1 MLVHS
6 LLQKDLHMKK
16 KVSES
21 AKMHQGMHRDE
32 IAQYNPQLVEDSI
45 RMNRYTGATA
55 VTKEVK
61 LNKPSPKKNSIFGKV
76 S

>member
-1 MLVHS
+1 
-6 LLQKDLHMKK
+6 MKK

-55 VTKEVK
+55 VTKR
-61 LNKPSPKKNSIFGKV
+61 S
-76 S
+76 